1 MKSILVI
8 LLLVISQFSF
18 SDDSNTVSN
27 KDYQVFYNAF
37 PSTFL
42 TPEVAKNYQIE
53 RSANRGLF
61 NISIRKKNNDTSK
74 PAKAKLIVSAKNL
87 LGQEKLVDVKEI
99 IEAGEAIYYIGSFSV
114 SEEEVIH
121 FNIDVIPEN
130 SQTSLNVK
138 FTHEF

>member
-87 LGQEKLVDVKEI
+87 IGQEKSVDVKEI

>member
-61 NISIRKKNNDTSK
+61 NISIRKK
-74 PAKAKLIVSAKNL
+74 
-87 LGQEKLVDVKEI
+87 
-99 IEAGEAIYYIGSFSV
+99 
-114 SEEEVIH
+114 
-121 FNIDVIPEN
+121 
-130 SQTSLNVK
+130 
-138 FTHEF
+138 